1 VAAMT
6 KIFEHFLNRDLAH
19 VIRFNNRPQ
28 HFPESVAEHSFY
40 VAYFTLIL
48 CNLLEKRK
56 IKVDTKKALAMA
68 LIHDAEESFSGD
80 ILNPFK
86 HFNEKVYRAIRDV
99 NRQMVGEMF
108 TDLPP
113 DLRKELVHLWNTE
126 NAAKLI
132 EAQVVKAADKLQL
145 LSKCF
150 EEIQAGNNYF
160 EEIYKDQLS
169 SLKKLP
175 LPWWKKIRDE
185 VLSGSAKQA

>member
-1 VAAMT
+1 MA

-40 VAYFTLIL
+40 VAYFVLIL
-48 CNLLEKRK
+48 CNLLEKKK
-56 IKVDTKKALAMA
+56 IKVDTKKALSIA
-68 LIHDAEESFSGD
+68 LIHDAEEAFSGD

-86 HFNEKVYRAIRDV
+86 HFNEKVYQAIRDV

-108 TDLPP
+108 TDLPT
-113 DLRKELVHLWNTE
+113 DLKRELVSLWNTE
-126 NAAKLI
+126 NKSKSI
-132 EAQVVKAADKLQL
+132 EAQVVKVADKLQL

-185 VLSGSAKQA
+185 ILSGAAKQV